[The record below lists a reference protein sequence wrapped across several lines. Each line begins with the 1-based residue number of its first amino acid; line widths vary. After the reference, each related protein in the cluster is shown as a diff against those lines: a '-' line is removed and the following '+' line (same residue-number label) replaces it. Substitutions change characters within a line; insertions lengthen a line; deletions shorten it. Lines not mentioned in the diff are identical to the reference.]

1 MTDGLRA
8 KLDADVRAKLDADVR
23 ARLDA
28 ARRMTGGVLLARTA
42 RKYPDKPGFVYLDR
56 AYSYADV
63 DARVNQVARALLDRG
78 LRRGDRVAVLMGN
91 SMATV
96 ELFFA
101 LFRLGIV
108 LVPVNLRFVAAE
120 VAYILADSGAS
131 MVVVDHAFAAT
142 AAEARTGAPT
152 VEHCVV
158 VGGPAEAGGP
168 GALGWEDMVA
178 AARTGEVATDVD
190 DHDGATIMY
199 TSGTTGR
206 PKGAVLTHNNLMLSA
221 LASVV
226 EQ

>member
-1 MTDGLRA
+1 MPDEPDLRA
-8 KLDADVRAKLDADVR
+8 A
-23 ARLDA
+23 LDA

-42 RKYPDKPGFVYLDR
+42 RKHPDKTGFVYLDR
-56 AYSYADV
+56 SYSYADV

-101 LFRLGIV
+101 LFRLGVV

-120 VAYILADSGAS
+120 VAYILADSGAR
-131 MVVVDHAFAAT
+131 MVVVDHAFAPTVAQ
-142 AAEARTGAPT
+142 ARAGVAT

-168 GALGWEDMVA
+168 GTLAWEDMVA
-178 AARTGEVATDVD
+178 ATDKDEVAT
-190 DHDGATIMY
+190 
-199 TSGTTGR
+199 
-206 PKGAVLTHNNLMLSA
+206 
-221 LASVV
+221 
-226 EQ
+226 